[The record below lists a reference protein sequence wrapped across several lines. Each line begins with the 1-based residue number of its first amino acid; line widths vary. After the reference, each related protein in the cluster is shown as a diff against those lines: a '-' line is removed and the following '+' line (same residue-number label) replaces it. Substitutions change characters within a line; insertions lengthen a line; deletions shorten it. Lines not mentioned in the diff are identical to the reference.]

1 VSTPRNQSVIKAFA
15 MLKSFRRPDEW
26 VTNSELSRRAN
37 LPDASGYR
45 LIQTLEE
52 IGAVVRGPRGKYRP
66 GMLLVAL
73 SQNVVISELLHE
85 ASQSIADDLANRL
98 TVTVH
103 LGLLEGGMVTYVTK
117 AMTPGSFTT
126 HTRAGAQL
134 EAYCSALG
142 KVLLADLP
150 REQLENTVLDNE
162 LVALTPH
169 TITDHEALRR
179 HLDGVREQGFAL
191 DDRES
196 RLDTCCVAVPIRDG
210 CGRTMAAM
218 SATDST
224 EAMTPER
231 QAELRDGLL
240 EAAAALSRKVYPA
253 APSMREPPAPRAPAA
268 PAPKSPPAHFG
279 SKRVEQPIGA

>member
-1 VSTPRNQSVIKAFA
+1 MSTPRNQSVFKAFA

-26 VTNSELSRRAN
+26 VTSSELSRRAN
-37 LPDASGYR
+37 LPEASGYR

-66 GMLLVAL
+66 GLLLVAL
-73 SQNVVISELLHE
+73 SQNVVVSELLHE
-85 ASQSIADDLANRL
+85 ASQSIADELAKRL

-117 AMTPGSFTT
+117 ATTPDSFTT
-126 HTRAGAQL
+126 HTRAGSQL
-134 EAYCSALG
+134 EAYCSAVG

-150 REQLENTVLDNE
+150 REQLENSVLDNE

-169 TITDHEALRR
+169 TITDHDALRA
-179 HLDGVREQGFAL
+179 HLETVREEGFAV
-191 DDRES
+191 DDREA

-210 CGRTMAAM
+210 YGRTVAAM
-218 SATDST
+218 SATDSA

-231 QAELRDGLL
+231 RAQLREGLL
-240 EAAAALSRKVYPA
+240 EAAEALSRKVYPA
-253 APSMREPPAPRAPAA
+253 APSMREPASAAGKSAPSTSGAPGR
-268 PAPKSPPAHFG
+268 F
-279 SKRVEQPIGA
+279 KRVEQRLGA